1 MNPAVDLSS
10 KTVAPLKMKY
20 GRYNI
25 VSRLGKG
32 SMGEVFLAHDPHI
45 DRKVALKVLQKDHLT
60 SKAIVNRFIKEAK
73 AIGRLSHPG
82 IVGVYDVGKD
92 HGTIFIAMEFLEGRP
107 LNEAVRTRKFDTAEI
122 LNICTQV
129 AAALDYAHQ
138 RGIVHRDIK
147 PSNLI
152 VTENGQVKLTDFGIA
167 HFEDA
172 SLTLKTRSGD
182 ILGTPAYMSP
192 EQISGKGVDNR
203 SDLYSLGVI
212 LYELL
217 VGRRPFVGK
226 SLASLFKAITDH
238 KVTPP
243 MKADPSVPKSLNA
256 VILKAIEKDPGRRY
270 QSGADMVSALNRRR
284 PGAKSDFKPL
294 FNRIVSSPLGW
305 IAMALVAVLGGW
317 QVYRHMTVP
326 AQLTALV
333 NITSEPS
340 SASIYLNNTFKGK
353 TPMRCELPLGRY
365 DVRLTLAEYY
375 ESEAQIDVRDASEMP
390 VHLRLIP
397 KE

>member
-1 MNPAVDLSS
+1 
-10 KTVAPLKMKY
+10 
-20 GRYNI
+20 
-25 VSRLGKG
+25 
-32 SMGEVFLAHDPHI
+32 MGEVFLAHDPHI

-92 HGTIFIAMEFLEGRP
+92 HGTIFIAMEFLEGLP
-107 LNEAVRTRKFDTAEI
+107 LNEAVRTRKFGRAEI
-122 LNICTQV
+122 VNICRQV
-129 AAALDYAHQ
+129 ADALDYAHQ

-152 VTENGQVKLTDFGIA
+152 LTENDQVKLTDFGIA

-192 EQISGKGVDNR
+192 EQISCKGVDNR

-212 LYELL
+212 LYELMA
-217 VGRRPFVGK
+217 GRRPFMGNN
-226 SLASLFKAITDH
+226 LASLFKAITDH
-238 KVTPP
+238 KTTPP
-243 MKADPSVPKSLNA
+243 IKADPSIPKGLNA
-256 VILKAIEKDPGRRY
+256 VILKAIEKDPNRRF
-270 QSGADMVSALNRRR
+270 QSGAEMVSALNRQR
-284 PGAKSDFKPL
+284 PDAKIDFKPA
-294 FNRIVSSPLGW
+294 VSRMITKPLVW
-305 IAMALVAVLGGW
+305 IAIVLIAVAAGW
-317 QVYRHMTVP
+317 QIYRHVVAHP
-326 AQLTALV
+326 PPTALV

-375 ESEAQIDVRDASEMP
+375 ESEAQIDVRDSAEMP

-397 KE
+397 KN

>member
-1 MNPAVDLSS
+1 
-10 KTVAPLKMKY
+10 MKY

-25 VSRLGKG
+25 VSQLGKG

-82 IVGVYDVGKD
+82 IVGVFDVGKD

-107 LNEAVRTRKFDTAEI
+107 LNEAVRAKKFSTAEI
-122 LNICTQV
+122 VDVCRQV
-129 AAALDYAHQ
+129 ADALDYAHQ

-152 VTENGQVKLTDFGIA
+152 LTENGQVKLTDFGIA

-172 SLTLKTRSGD
+172 SMTLKTRSGD

-192 EQISGKGVDNR
+192 EQIGGKTVDNR

-217 VGRRPFVGK
+217 VGQRPFVGNN
-226 SLASLFKAITDH
+226 LAALFKAITDH

-243 MKADPSVPKSLNA
+243 IKANPSIPKGLNA
-256 VILKAIEKDPGRRY
+256 VVQKAIEKDPGRRF
-270 QSGADMVSALNRRR
+270 QSGAAMVSALSRYRT
-284 PGAKSDFKPL
+284 GAKGDLKPL
-294 FNRIVSSPLGW
+294 AARLVSNPLGW
-305 IAMALVAVLGGW
+305 IAVALIAVLAGW
-317 QVYRHMTVP
+317 QVYSHTTVQP
-326 AQLTALV
+326 PPTALV

-353 TPMRCELPLGRY
+353 TPMRCELPFGRY

-375 ESEAQIDVRDASEMP
+375 ESEAQIDVRDASDMP

>member
-1 MNPAVDLSS
+1 
-10 KTVAPLKMKY
+10 MKF

-92 HGTIFIAMEFLEGRP
+92 HGTIFIAMEFLEGKP
-107 LNEAVRTRKFDTAEI
+107 LNEAVRVRKFGTPEI
-122 LNICTQV
+122 INLCRQV
-129 AAALDYAHQ
+129 AEALDYAHQ

-152 VTENGQVKLTDFGIA
+152 LSEDGQVKLTDFGIA

-192 EQISGKGVDNR
+192 EQISCKGVDNR

-226 SLASLFKAITDH
+226 NLASLFKAITDH
-238 KVTPP
+238 RITPP
-243 MKADPSVPKSLNA
+243 VKANSSIPKGLNA
-256 VILKAIEKDPGRRY
+256 LILKAIEKDPGRRF
-270 QSGADMVSALNRRR
+270 QSGAEMVSALKRLR
-284 PGAKSDFKPL
+284 PDAKGEFKPL
-294 FNRIVSSPLGW
+294 INRIFTNPLGW
-305 IAMALVAVLGGW
+305 IAIVLIAVVSGW
-317 QVYRHMTVP
+317 QIYRHSVVHP
-326 AQLTALV
+326 PPTALV

-353 TPMRCELPLGRY
+353 TPLRCELPLGRY

-375 ESEAQIDVRDASEMP
+375 ESEAQINVRDASEMP

>member
-1 MNPAVDLSS
+1 
-10 KTVAPLKMKY
+10 
-20 GRYNI
+20 
-25 VSRLGKG
+25 
-32 SMGEVFLAHDPHI
+32 MGEVFLAHDPHI
-45 DRKVALKVLQKDHLT
+45 DRKVALKVLQKDHLA
-60 SKAIVNRFIKEAK
+60 SKPIVNRFIKEAK

-107 LNEAVRTRKFDTAEI
+107 LNEAARTRKFSTAEI
-122 LNICTQV
+122 VNLCRQV
-129 AAALDYAHQ
+129 ADALDYAHQ

-152 VTENGQVKLTDFGIA
+152 LTDNGQVKLTDFGIA

-172 SLTLKTRSGD
+172 SLTLKTQSGD

-217 VGRRPFVGK
+217 IGRRPFTGNN
-226 SLASLFKAITDH
+226 LASLFKAITDH
-238 KVTPP
+238 KTIPP
-243 MKADPSVPKSLNA
+243 VKSDPSIPKGLND
-256 VILKAIEKDPGRRY
+256 VILKAIEKDPDRRF
-270 QSGADMVSALNRRR
+270 QSGAEMVSALNRQRPDAANDRR
-284 PGAKSDFKPL
+284 PFIRRVLA
-294 FNRIVSSPLGW
+294 NPLGW
-305 IAMALVAVLGGW
+305 IGIVLIAVGAGW
-317 QVYRHMTVP
+317 QIYRHSFEP
-326 AQLTALV
+326 PPPTAVV
-333 NITSEPS
+333 NITSDPS
-340 SASIYLNNTFKGK
+340 MASIYLNNTFKGK
-353 TPMRCELPLGRY
+353 TPMRCELPFGRY
-365 DVRLTLAEYY
+365 DVRLTLAEHY

-397 KE
+397 RE

>member
-1 MNPAVDLSS
+1 
-10 KTVAPLKMKY
+10 MKY

-92 HGTIFIAMEFLEGRP
+92 HGTIFIAMEFLEGLP
-107 LNEAVRTRKFDTAEI
+107 LNEAVRTRKFGTAEI
-122 LNICTQV
+122 VNICRQV
-129 AAALDYAHQ
+129 ADALDYAHQ

-152 VTENGQVKLTDFGIA
+152 LTENDQVKLTDFGIA

-192 EQISGKGVDNR
+192 EQISCKGVDNR

-212 LYELL
+212 LYELMA
-217 VGRRPFVGK
+217 GRRPFMGNN
-226 SLASLFKAITDH
+226 LASLFKAITDH
-238 KVTPP
+238 KTTPP
-243 MKADPSVPKSLNA
+243 IKADPSIPKGLNA
-256 VILKAIEKDPGRRY
+256 VILKAIEKDPNRRF
-270 QSGADMVSALNRRR
+270 QSGAEMVSALNRQR
-284 PGAKSDFKPL
+284 PDAKIDFKPA
-294 FNRIVSSPLGW
+294 VSRMITKPLVW
-305 IAMALVAVLGGW
+305 IAIVLIAVAAGW
-317 QVYRHMTVP
+317 QIYRHVVAHP
-326 AQLTALV
+326 SPTALV

-375 ESEAQIDVRDASEMP
+375 ESEAQIDVRDSAEMP

-397 KE
+397 KN

>member
-1 MNPAVDLSS
+1 
-10 KTVAPLKMKY
+10 
-20 GRYNI
+20 
-25 VSRLGKG
+25 
-32 SMGEVFLAHDPHI
+32 
-45 DRKVALKVLQKDHLT
+45 
-60 SKAIVNRFIKEAK
+60 
-73 AIGRLSHPG
+73 
-82 IVGVYDVGKD
+82 VGKD

-107 LNEAVRTRKFDTAEI
+107 LNEAVRTRKFGTAEI
-122 LNICTQV
+122 VNLCRQV
-129 AAALDYAHQ
+129 ADALDYAHQ

-152 VTENGQVKLTDFGIA
+152 LTENGQVKLTDFGIA

-192 EQISGKGVDNR
+192 EQISGKAVDNR

-217 VGRRPFVGK
+217 VGQRPFVGK
-226 SLASLFKAITDH
+226 NLASLFKAITDH
-238 KVTPP
+238 RIIPP
-243 MKADPSVPKSLNA
+243 IKANPSIPTGLNS
-256 VILKAIEKDPGRRY
+256 VILKAIEKDPNRRF
-270 QSGADMVSALNRRR
+270 QAGAEMVSALNRHSS
-284 PGAKSDFKPL
+284 GAGSEVQPFIKRMF
-294 FNRIVSSPLGW
+294 SSPLGW
-305 IAMALVAVLGGW
+305 TALALIALLAGW
-317 QVYRHMTVP
+317 QTYRHMNVP
-326 AQLTALV
+326 PPPTALV

-353 TPMRCELPLGRY
+353 TPLRCELPLGRY

-375 ESEAQIDVRDASEMP
+375 ESEARIDVRDASEMP

>member
-1 MNPAVDLSS
+1 
-10 KTVAPLKMKY
+10 MKF

-92 HGTIFIAMEFLEGRP
+92 HGTIFIAMEFLEGQP
-107 LNEAVRTRKFDTAEI
+107 LNEALRTRKFDTPEI
-122 LNICTQV
+122 LNLCSQV

-192 EQISGKGVDNR
+192 EQIGGKGVDNR

-217 VGRRPFVGK
+217 IGRRPFTGK
-226 SLASLFKAITDH
+226 NLASLFKAITDN
-238 KVTPP
+238 KTTPP
-243 MKADPSVPKSLNA
+243 IKADPSISKGLNG
-256 VILKAIEKDPGRRY
+256 VILKAIEKDPARRF
-270 QSGADMVSALNRRR
+270 QSGAEMASALNRHR
-284 PGAKSDFKPL
+284 PGAKSDFKPFISRVL
-294 FNRIVSSPLGW
+294 ASPLAW
-305 IAMALVAVLGGW
+305 IAMGFIVVLAGW
-317 QVYRHMTVP
+317 QIYRHMSVP
-326 AQLTALV
+326 PPVTALV

-353 TPMRCELPLGRY
+353 TPMRCELPLGTY
-365 DVRLTLAEYY
+365 DVRLSLAEYY

>member
-1 MNPAVDLSS
+1 
-10 KTVAPLKMKY
+10 MKF

-92 HGTIFIAMEFLEGRP
+92 HGTIFIAMEFLEGKP
-107 LNEAVRTRKFDTAEI
+107 LNEAVRARKFGTAEI
-122 LNICTQV
+122 VNLGRQV
-129 AAALDYAHQ
+129 AEALDYAHQ

-152 VTENGQVKLTDFGIA
+152 LTEDGQVKLTDFGIA

-192 EQISGKGVDNR
+192 EQISCKGVDNR

-212 LYELL
+212 IYELL
-217 VGRRPFVGK
+217 VGRRPFVGNN
-226 SLASLFKAITDH
+226 LASLFKAITDH
-238 KVTPP
+238 RITPP
-243 MKADPSVPKSLNA
+243 VKANPSITKGLNA
-256 VILKAIEKDPGRRY
+256 LILKAIEKDPGRRF
-270 QSGADMVSALNRRR
+270 QSGAEMVSALNRQR
-284 PGAKSDFKPL
+284 PDAKGEFKPL
-294 FNRIVSSPLGW
+294 INRIFTNPLGW
-305 IAMALVAVLGGW
+305 IVIVLIVVASGW
-317 QVYRHMTVP
+317 QIYRHTAVNP
-326 AQLTALV
+326 PPTALV
-333 NITSEPS
+333 NITSEPT

-353 TPMRCELPLGRY
+353 TPLRCELPLGRY

-397 KE
+397 KN

>member
-1 MNPAVDLSS
+1 
-10 KTVAPLKMKY
+10 MKY

-107 LNEAVRTRKFDTAEI
+107 LNEAARTRKFGTAEI
-122 LNICTQV
+122 VDLCTQV

-152 VTENGQVKLTDFGIA
+152 LTENGQVKLTDFGIA

-192 EQISGKGVDNR
+192 EQIGGKAVDNR

-217 VGRRPFVGK
+217 VGQRPFVGNN
-226 SLASLFKAITDH
+226 LTTLFKAITDH
-238 KVTPP
+238 RITPP
-243 MKADPSVPKSLNA
+243 IKANPSIPRSLNT
-256 VILKAIEKDPGRRY
+256 VILKAVEKDPARRF
-270 QSGADMVSALNRRR
+270 QSGAEMASALNLDRA
-284 PGAKSDFKPL
+284 GAKSDARPL
-294 FNRIVSSPLGW
+294 INRIFSKPLGW
-305 IAMALVAVLGGW
+305 IAVALIAAVAGW
-317 QVYRHMTVP
+317 QIYRHTTVP
-326 AQLTALV
+326 PPPTAVV

-353 TPMRCELPLGRY
+353 TPLRCELPLGRY

-375 ESEAQIDVRDASEMP
+375 ESEAQIDVRDANDMP

-397 KE
+397 KD

>member
-1 MNPAVDLSS
+1 
-10 KTVAPLKMKY
+10 MKY

-25 VSRLGKG
+25 VNRLGKG

-45 DRKVALKVLQKDHLT
+45 DRKVALKVLQKDHLA

-82 IVGVYDVGKD
+82 IVGVHDVGKD
-92 HGTIFIAMEFLEGRP
+92 HGTIFIAMEFLEGQP
-107 LNEAVRTRKFDTAEI
+107 LNEAVRTRKLGMPAI
-122 LNICTQV
+122 LDICRQV
-129 AAALDYAHQ
+129 ASALDYAHQ

-152 VTENGQVKLTDFGIA
+152 LTEKDQVKLTDFGIA
-167 HFEDA
+167 SFDDA
-172 SLTLKTRSGD
+172 SLSLKTRSGD

-192 EQISGKGVDNR
+192 EQIAGKGVDNR

-217 VGRRPFVGK
+217 AGRRPFVGTN
-226 SLASLFKAITDH
+226 LASLFKAVTEH
-238 KVTPP
+238 KMTPP
-243 MKADPSVPKSLNA
+243 AKSNPSIPKGLNA
-256 VILKAIEKDPGRRY
+256 LVLKAIDKDPNRRF
-270 QSGADMVSALNRRR
+270 QSGAEMAAALNRYL
-284 PGAKSDFKPL
+284 PGAKSGFKAPA
-294 FNRIVSSPLGW
+294 NRIVFKPLGW
-305 IAMALVAVLGGW
+305 ILILLVSLAGGW
-317 QVYRHMTVP
+317 QVYRHMSASP
-326 AQLTALV
+326 PPTALV
-333 NITSEPS
+333 NITSDPS
-340 SASIYLNNTFKGK
+340 SANIYLNNTFKGK
-353 TPMRCELPLGRY
+353 TPMRCELPFGRY
-365 DVRLTLAEYY
+365 DVRLTLAEHY

>member
-1 MNPAVDLSS
+1 
-10 KTVAPLKMKY
+10 MKY

-92 HGTIFIAMEFLEGRP
+92 HGTIFIAMEFLEGLP
-107 LNEAVRTRKFDTAEI
+107 LNEAVQTRKFGTAEI
-122 LNICTQV
+122 VNLCKQV
-129 AAALDYAHQ
+129 AEALDYAHQ

-152 VTENGQVKLTDFGIA
+152 LVENDQVKLTDFGIA

-192 EQISGKGVDNR
+192 EQISCKGVDNR

-212 LYELL
+212 LYELM
-217 VGRRPFVGK
+217 VGRRPFVGNN
-226 SLASLFKAITDH
+226 LASLFKAITDH
-238 KVTPP
+238 KITPP
-243 MKADPSVPKSLNA
+243 IKANPTIPKGLNA
-256 VILKAIEKDPGRRY
+256 VILKAIEKDSNRRF
-270 QSGADMVSALNRRR
+270 QSGAEMVSALNRQR
-284 PGAKSDFKPL
+284 PDAKIYFKPSI
-294 FNRIVSSPLGW
+294 NRIFSKPLGW
-305 IAMALVAVLGGW
+305 IAIVLIAVVAGW
-317 QVYRHMTVP
+317 QLYEHKMP
-326 AQLTALV
+326 LPPPTALV
-333 NITSEPS
+333 DITSEPS
-340 SASIYLNNTFKGK
+340 SASIYLNNAFKGK

-375 ESEAQIDVRDASEMP
+375 ESEAQIDVRDSTEMP

-397 KE
+397 RN

>member
-1 MNPAVDLSS
+1 
-10 KTVAPLKMKY
+10 MKY

-25 VSRLGKG
+25 VSQLGKG

-82 IVGVYDVGKD
+82 IVGVFDVGKD

-107 LNEAVRTRKFDTAEI
+107 LNEAVRAKKFSTAEI
-122 LNICTQV
+122 VDVCRQV
-129 AAALDYAHQ
+129 ADALDYAHQ

-152 VTENGQVKLTDFGIA
+152 LTENGQVKLTDFGIA

-172 SLTLKTRSGD
+172 SMTLKTRSGD

-192 EQISGKGVDNR
+192 EQIGGKTVDNR

-217 VGRRPFVGK
+217 VGQRPFVGNN
-226 SLASLFKAITDH
+226 LAALFKAITDH

-243 MKADPSVPKSLNA
+243 IKANPSIPKGLNA
-256 VILKAIEKDPGRRY
+256 VVQKAIEKDPGRRF
-270 QSGADMVSALNRRR
+270 QSGAAMVSALSRYRT
-284 PGAKSDFKPL
+284 GAKGDLKPL
-294 FNRIVSSPLGW
+294 AARLVSNPLGW
-305 IAMALVAVLGGW
+305 IAVALIAVLAGW
-317 QVYRHMTVP
+317 QVYSHTAVQP
-326 AQLTALV
+326 PPTALV

-353 TPMRCELPLGRY
+353 TPMRCELPFGRY

-375 ESEAQIDVRDASEMP
+375 ESEAQIDVRDASAMP

>member
-1 MNPAVDLSS
+1 
-10 KTVAPLKMKY
+10 MKF

-25 VSRLGKG
+25 VNRLGKG

-45 DRKVALKVLQKDHLT
+45 DRKVALKVLQKDHLA

-92 HGTIFIAMEFLEGRP
+92 HGTIFIAMEFLEGQP
-107 LNEAVRTRKFDTAEI
+107 LNEVVRTRKLGIPAI
-122 LNICTQV
+122 LDICRQV
-129 AAALDYAHQ
+129 ATALDYAHQ

-152 VTENGQVKLTDFGIA
+152 LTEKDQVKLTDFGIA
-167 HFEDA
+167 SFEDA

-192 EQISGKGVDNR
+192 EQIGGKGVDNR
-203 SDLYSLGVI
+203 SDIYSLGVI

-226 SLASLFKAITDH
+226 NLASLFKAITDH
-238 KVTPP
+238 KMMPP
-243 MKADPSVPKSLNA
+243 IKANPSIPKGLNA
-256 VILKAIEKDPGRRY
+256 VILKAVEKDPNRRF
-270 QSGADMVSALNRRR
+270 QSGAEMAAALSRYL
-284 PGAKSDFKPL
+284 PGAQAGFKTPA
-294 FNRIVSSPLGW
+294 NRVVFRRLGW
-305 IAMALVAVLGGW
+305 VVILLASLAGGW
-317 QVYRHMTVP
+317 LVYQHMAASP
-326 AQLTALV
+326 PPMALV

-340 SASIYLNNTFKGK
+340 SANIYLNNTFKGK

-397 KE
+397 KN

>member
-1 MNPAVDLSS
+1 
-10 KTVAPLKMKY
+10 MKF

-45 DRKVALKVLQKDHLT
+45 DRKVALKVLKKDHLT

-107 LNEAVRTRKFDTAEI
+107 LNEA
-122 LNICTQV
+122 ICTQKFEAAQIVDICRQV
-129 AAALDYAHQ
+129 ADALDYAHQ

-152 VTENGQVKLTDFGIA
+152 LTEKGQVKLTDFGIA

-172 SLTLKTRSGD
+172 SMTLKTRSGD

-192 EQISGKGVDNR
+192 EQIGGKAVDNR

-217 VGRRPFVGK
+217 VGRRPFAGK
-226 SLASLFKAITDH
+226 NLASLFKAITDN
-238 KVTPP
+238 KATPP
-243 MKADPSVPKSLNA
+243 IKANPSVPKGLNS
-256 VILKAIEKDPGRRY
+256 VILKSMEKDPDRRF
-270 QSGADMVSALNRRR
+270 QSGAEMVSALNRQRR
-284 PGAKSDFKPL
+284 DAKGDSIPL
-294 FNRIVSSPLGW
+294 VGKLFSSPLGW
-305 IAMALVAVLGGW
+305 IAVVLIAVVAGW
-317 QVYRHMTVP
+317 QLYRHSTVP
-326 AQLTALV
+326 PLPTALV

-353 TPMRCELPLGRY
+353 TPLRCELPLGRY

-375 ESEAQIDVRDASEMP
+375 ESEAQIDVRDASDMP